1 MGSKCLST
9 KGMTMVAGGK
19 QLTLRQHMLA
29 QEVMPMDNE
38 IISFLFLSYVQML
51 MVVLSLWFTLVGWIY
66 LILQM
71 TIGS

>member
-1 MGSKCLST
+1 
-9 KGMTMVAGGK
+9 MTMVGGGK

-38 IISFLFLSYVQML
+38 SISFLFLNYVQML
-51 MVVLSLWFTLVGWIY
+51 AIVLSLWFTHVGWIY

-71 TIGS
+71 TLGS

>member
-1 MGSKCLST
+1 
-9 KGMTMVAGGK
+9 MTMVAGGK